1 MRETSPRM
9 TTTTTTIGQG
19 MSTTTPPKNGS
30 DDASADAKAKVLLE
44 AKKEKKRLKRK
55 QKRKD
60 KKNNSNGNNNSNNV
74 KFEGLQTEGIMK
86 DITISTGDS
95 ASMTVKFQTYKK
107 RTSVY
112 AASKG
117 YEHWP
122 SVITNMKP
130 VDDADW
136 KVKRPNKSL
145 YATKRITKIENEDKT
160 FIMKQEW
167 VVTDCEKQDE
177 LEDNHTD
184 IQRQKTTEHAL
195 YCKNGAALFIVMYG
209 QLHPKIITIAK
220 QSTSPDFTTVQ
231 QEQDVVGLLSI
242 LQSICV
248 KNLTSSRVDPYSEHL
263 KIQAST
269 LSYVQTKDVSN
280 DNFGDAIL
288 DQVTAAQSQCGN
300 FVFGEQ

>member
-1 MRETSPRM
+1 
-9 TTTTTTIGQG
+9 
-19 MSTTTPPKNGS
+19 
-30 DDASADAKAKVLLE
+30 
-44 AKKEKKRLKRK
+44 
-55 QKRKD
+55 
-60 KKNNSNGNNNSNNV
+60 
-74 KFEGLQTEGIMK
+74 MK

-95 ASMTVKFQTYKK
+95 ASMTAKFQTYKK

-117 YEHWP
+117 YKHWP

-136 KVKRPNKSL
+136 KVKRPNKNL
-145 YATKRITKIENEDKT
+145 YATKRITKIDNEDKS

-177 LEDNHTD
+177 LEDNHTNM
-184 IQRQKTTEHAL
+184 QQQKTAEHAL
-195 YCKNGAALFIVMYG
+195 YRKNGAAMFIVMYG
-209 QLHPKIITIAK
+209 QLHPEIITIAK
-220 QSTSPDFTTVQ
+220 RSTSPDFTTVV

-280 DNFGDAIL
+280 DDFGDAIL
-288 DQVTAAQSQCGN
+288 DQVTATQSQCGN
-300 FVFGEQ
+300 FVFGEQYHLKVLSDNGLSSLSDYFNLGTDAERETYDDTTAHLCPAHYQQQSVQQNTRVPLGTIRCESLKLSRHCGRSCCYDYVVW